1 MRPPLRRAPAATA
14 GTASS
19 GPPRGKLLKT
29 QNPLPRKG
37 DPPWGLGLVL
47 YGQGSQLNGGQRLA
61 LETFRS
67 GNSEDNCDQERDG
80 MAEAIRGRGMMTY
93 EDVEV
98 TNWLLCAKTDRWVG
112 RRSTPA
118 EQIE

>member
-14 GTASS
+14 GTASA

-37 DPPWGLGLVL
+37 DPPWGLALVPD
-47 YGQGSQLNGGQRLA
+47 GQGNQLNRGQRLA

-67 GNSEDNCDQERDG
+67 GNSEDSCDPERDG
-80 MAEAIRGRGMMTY
+80 MA
-93 EDVEV
+93 
-98 TNWLLCAKTDRWVG
+98 
-112 RRSTPA
+112 
-118 EQIE
+118 